1 MAGNPPAASPNPII
15 AAPPVSKFRRL
26 RPSPRKAIG
35 DSQQTHREK
44 NSRRAVLS
52 MVLAP
57 DLRLL
62 FGEVSTLLLPSSSS
76 LRMRHRGNRSER
88 RARSSIS
95 QHVAVRIFLTPRA
108 LALF

>member
-26 RPSPRKAIG
+26 RPSPRKAVG

-57 DLRLL
+57 DFQRL
-62 FGEVSTLLLPSSSS
+62 FREVSTLVSPSSSG
-76 LRMRHRGNRSER
+76 LQM
-88 RARSSIS
+88 
-95 QHVAVRIFLTPRA
+95 
-108 LALF
+108 